1 MIGKITRDALL
12 FWTTVDPIGTVVLF
26 AGLTAGLTAA
36 ERRQVAIRSV
46 VYAAA
51 ILVGSVVLG
60 QAILAGL
67 GIRLISV
74 QVAGGVILF
83 LFGLQMIFR
92 ERVTKDGA
100 HQEPGHQLAVF
111 PLAVPA
117 LAGPGA
123 IMAVI
128 VATDNDLYSIVQQ
141 AVSTLV
147 LLGVL
152 ASTLLMLL
160 LASRILRVLGTHG
173 SEILIRVM
181 GMLLA
186 ALSVELVMEALGV
199 ERWVGR
205 GP

>member
-12 FWTTVDPIGTVVLF
+12 FWTTIDPIGTVVLF
-26 AGLTAGLTAA
+26 AGLTAGLPAA

-46 VYAAA
+46 VYAGA

-60 QAILAGL
+60 QAILSGL
-67 GIRLISV
+67 GIRLISL

-92 ERVTKDGA
+92 ERVTKEGVL
-100 HQEPGHQLAVF
+100 QEPGYQLAVF
-111 PLAVPA
+111 PLAVPSI
-117 LAGPGA
+117 AGPGA

-128 VATDNDLYSIVQQ
+128 VATDNDLYSMSQQ

-147 LLGVL
+147 LIGVL

-160 LASRILRVLGTHG
+160 LASRILRVLGSHG

-199 ERWVGR
+199 ERWVVR